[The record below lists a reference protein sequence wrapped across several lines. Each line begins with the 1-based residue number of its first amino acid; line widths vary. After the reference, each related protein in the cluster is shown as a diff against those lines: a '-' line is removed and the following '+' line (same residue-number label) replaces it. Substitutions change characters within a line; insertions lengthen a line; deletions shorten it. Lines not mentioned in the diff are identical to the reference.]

1 MEEAKVPGLYH
12 DNDEEEVTNRLAVCV
27 WSSNYTSATVT
38 AEVAWRNKWWGGHCG
53 GGGKQEMREGMTN
66 AIVLNLTSP
75 LWSTPFENTGHASI
89 ISLTR

>member
-38 AEVAWRNKWWGGHCG
+38 AEVA
-53 GGGKQEMREGMTN
+53 
-66 AIVLNLTSP
+66 
-75 LWSTPFENTGHASI
+75 
-89 ISLTR
+89 